1 MDERQENL
9 VFTDLVLSNLILILV
24 TKIDHCI
31 FQETTLRCFLHPT
44 G

>member
-9 VFTDLVLSNLILILV
+9 VFTELISNLILILV